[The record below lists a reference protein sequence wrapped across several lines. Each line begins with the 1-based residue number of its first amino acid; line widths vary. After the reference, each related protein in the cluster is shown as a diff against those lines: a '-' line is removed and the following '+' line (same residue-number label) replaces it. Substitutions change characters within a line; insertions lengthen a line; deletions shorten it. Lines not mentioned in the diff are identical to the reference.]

1 MSSIDQQFIEYIVK
15 SLVGNP
21 DAVKV
26 ERRIDEKGVLAR
38 EWRGVK
44 VPGHIQEVL
53 NFVKAL

>member
-1 MSSIDQQFIEYIVK
+1 V
-15 SLVGNP
+15 V
-21 DAVKV
+21 
-26 ERRIDEKGVLAR
+26 AR